1 MKLYPDMELF
11 KTNELK
17 LGLEPKITNRKNKS
31 IYLSTKKKSSGKG
44 RRTKTVSSHSNN
56 SISKKRQEVF
66 VNTSY
71 RIGKDLH
78 TKNLQYIQ
86 KEGKGRE
93 GENPQVY
100 GSTSLEEYQKNLNE
114 KSWRIILAPGTNKV
128 NLEVFTKEFIKRLE
142 RFTNYKFEWL
152 AANHYDTTHHHTHV
166 IIQGKDMDGKD
177 IKFAKGTVRKIMRE
191 TARDLCTSLVGYQ
204 TNDDIAER
212 KREQIKSNRFTGLDI
227 TLEKYIK
234 DGILTKDYMKNKDQ
248 DFLTNRL
255 DYLKELGLIEY
266 SKKNQSFKF
275 NENWKDELKILG
287 KYNTFYEGFNYANCE
302 PEKYNLHEM
311 KQNEKIEGTVL
322 KKFIRQKDSNN
333 FAIVL
338 KKNDGTVSYVPINFY
353 PKDIKTGDEITIQ
366 KLDKK
371 TFINKHNR

>member
-1 MKLYPDMELF
+1 
-11 KTNELK
+11 
-17 LGLEPKITNRKNKS
+17 
-31 IYLSTKKKSSGKG
+31 
-44 RRTKTVSSHSNN
+44 
-56 SISKKRQEVF
+56 
-66 VNTSY
+66 
-71 RIGKDLH
+71 
-78 TKNLQYIQ
+78 
-86 KEGKGRE
+86 
-93 GENPQVY
+93 
-100 GSTSLEEYQKNLNE
+100 
-114 KSWRIILAPGTNKV
+114 
-128 NLEVFTKEFIKRLE
+128 
-142 RFTNYKFEWL
+142 
-152 AANHYDTTHHHTHV
+152 
-166 IIQGKDMDGKD
+166 
-177 IKFAKGTVRKIMRE
+177 MRE

-275 NENWKDELKILG
+275 NENWKEELKILG

-353 PKDIKTGDEITIQ
+353 PKDIKTGDIITIQ